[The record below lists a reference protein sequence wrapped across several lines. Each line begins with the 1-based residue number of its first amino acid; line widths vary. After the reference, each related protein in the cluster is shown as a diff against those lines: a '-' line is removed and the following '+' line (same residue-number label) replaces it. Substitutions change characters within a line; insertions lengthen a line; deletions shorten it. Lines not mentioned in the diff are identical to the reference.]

1 LYVKSDMDLYFQL
14 NDTERRIVRT
24 AARMGDTP
32 GSRLVFEL
40 YFPTLPPERL
50 RILRREIGALK
61 DIDSL

>member
-1 LYVKSDMDLYFQL
+1 MYVKSDMDLYFQL

-24 AARMGDTP
+24 AA
-32 GSRLVFEL
+32 SRLVFEL